1 MDERTRRWRG
11 ERFMVKKTK
20 ELTVDDF
27 IVKLDKQA
35 WEVREV
41 MEKDLGID
49 RMTKLEELKDKA
61 EDMVRKLVEGDGNF
75 IMYYS
80 WLEAIMWMREEVD
93 NMKSERGK

>member
-1 MDERTRRWRG
+1 MG
-11 ERFMVKKTK
+11 KKTK

>member
-1 MDERTRRWRG
+1 
-11 ERFMVKKTK
+11 
-20 ELTVDDF
+20 
-27 IVKLDKQA
+27 
-35 WEVREV
+35 

-93 NMKSERGK
+93 IMKSERGK